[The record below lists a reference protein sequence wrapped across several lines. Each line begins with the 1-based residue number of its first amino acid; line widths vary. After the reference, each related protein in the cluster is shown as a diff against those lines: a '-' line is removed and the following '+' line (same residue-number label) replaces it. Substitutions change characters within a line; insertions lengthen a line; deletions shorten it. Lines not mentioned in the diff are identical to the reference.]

1 MRTLTLFIKKKEE
14 KNDDLTPSIEYYL
27 MLLMYEFRTQ
37 MCWWAQRKR
46 DWTLKWRCLIR
57 LGLVV
62 TTHQSFLL
70 LTSELDL
77 AGYSNLVFDA
87 EGM

>member
-1 MRTLTLFIKKKEE
+1 
-14 KNDDLTPSIEYYL
+14 
-27 MLLMYEFRTQ
+27 

-46 DWTLKWRCLIR
+46 DWTLKWRCLTH

-70 LTSELDL
+70 LTSEIDL
-77 AGYSNLVFDA
+77 VGYSNLLFDA